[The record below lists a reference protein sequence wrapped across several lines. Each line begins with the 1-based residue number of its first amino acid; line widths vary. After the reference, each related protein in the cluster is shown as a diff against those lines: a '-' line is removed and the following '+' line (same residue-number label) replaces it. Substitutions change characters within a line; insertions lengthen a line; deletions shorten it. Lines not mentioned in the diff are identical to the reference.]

1 MKVLLILL
9 GILKGI
15 GIVLLALLLLL
26 LLIVLVVLFSP
37 IRYQLAGEQ
46 KAELSGSFGVSW
58 LFGAVKIHGGYTPA
72 ESLQLKV
79 KVLWFTLM
87 GGEPKEKKERK
98 PKQKKKAPKK
108 EELKPDLQA
117 AEKTTPKQAGKPVE
131 EEKAQPPRVEKEEE
145 PLMAEKKEEEKTP
158 EQPEVKRQRMA
169 QKQPK
174 TVRRVKLSEIEEKP
188 PAEDMDIQL
197 EWDEDEAFFT
207 GDEARGRTKEKIPPI
222 VEELWRIEEKKE
234 IFKALGK
241 LLKRLMKGILPGNLF
256 IKGTIGTGD
265 PTTTGYVLALAGVL
279 TAKFGN
285 DIQIKGDFTKA
296 TAEEIE
302 VRVKG
307 KIVLG
312 KLLWAVLAFGLTK
325 PVRKAIWKTIQ
336 FLRKKTENQT
346 EKMKGCGKTI

>member
-26 LLIVLVVLFSP
+26 LLMVLVVLFSP

-58 LFGAVKIHGGYTPA
+58 LFGAVKIDGGYTPA
-72 ESLQLKV
+72 ESLKLKV
-79 KVLWFTLM
+79 KVLWFTLI
-87 GGEPKEKKERK
+87 GGEPKEKKEKK

-117 AEKTTPKQAGKPVE
+117 AEKTTKQAEKPAE
-131 EEKAQPPRVEKEEE
+131 AEKAQPPK
-145 PLMAEKKEEEKTP
+145 AEKKEEPPVAEKMTEKKGGEKP
-158 EQPEVKRQRMA
+158 PAQPKQQRMA

-174 TVRRVKLSEIEEKP
+174 TVRRVKLSEVEEKP
-188 PAEDMDIQL
+188 PTEDMDIQL
-197 EWDEDEAFFT
+197 EFNEDDAFFT
-207 GDEARGRTKEKIPPI
+207 GEEAKEEKKEKIPPI
-222 VEELWRIEEKKE
+222 VKELWSIEEKKE
-234 IFKALGK
+234 IFKALKK

-265 PTTTGYVLALAGVL
+265 PPTTGYVLALAGVL

-285 DIQIKGDFTKA
+285 DIQIRGDFTKA
-296 TAEEIE
+296 TAEDME

-312 KLLWAVLAFGLTK
+312 KLLWAVLAFGLAK
-325 PVRKAIWKTIQ
+325 PVRKAIWKTIK
-336 FLRKKTENQT
+336 FLRKKD
-346 EKMKGCGKTI
+346 

>member
-37 IRYQLAGEQ
+37 IRYQLTGEQ

-58 LFGAVKIHGGYTPA
+58 LFGAVKIDGGYTPA
-72 ESLQLKV
+72 ESLKLKV
-79 KVLWFTLM
+79 KVLWFTLV
-87 GGEPKEKKERK
+87 GGEPKEKKEKK
-98 PKQKKKAPKK
+98 PKKKKAPKK

-117 AEKTTPKQAGKPVE
+117 AEKTTKQAEKPAE
-131 EEKAQPPRVEKEEE
+131 
-145 PLMAEKKEEEKTP
+145 EKKEEPPKTEKKEEKP
-158 EQPEVKRQRMA
+158 AEQPKQQRMER
-169 QKQPK
+169 KQPK
-174 TVRRVKLSEIEEKP
+174 TVRRVKLSEVEEKP
-188 PAEDMDIQL
+188 PTEDMDIQL
-197 EWDEDEAFFT
+197 EFNEDDAFFT
-207 GDEARGRTKEKIPPI
+207 GEEAKEEKKEKIPPI
-222 VEELWRIEEKKE
+222 VKELWSIEEKKE

-241 LLKRLMKGILPGNLF
+241 LLKRLLKGILPGNLF

-296 TAEEIE
+296 TAEDME

-325 PVRKAIWKTIQ
+325 PVRKAIWKTIK
-336 FLRKKTENQT
+336 FLRKKD
-346 EKMKGCGKTI
+346 

>member
-46 KAELSGSFGVSW
+46 KAELGGSFGVSW
-58 LFGAVKIHGGYTPA
+58 LFGAVRIDGGYTPA
-72 ESLQLKV
+72 ESLKLKV
-79 KVLWFTLM
+79 KVLWFTLVS
-87 GGEPKEKKERK
+87 GEPKEKKEKK
-98 PKQKKKAPKK
+98 PKKKKAPKK

-117 AEKTTPKQAGKPVE
+117 AEKTTKQAEKPAE
-131 EEKAQPPRVEKEEE
+131 AEKEE
-145 PLMAEKKEEEKTP
+145 PPKMEKKEEKP
-158 EQPEVKRQRMA
+158 AEQPKQQRMER
-169 QKQPK
+169 KQPK
-174 TVRRVKLSEIEEKP
+174 TVRRVKLSEVEEKP
-188 PAEDMDIQL
+188 PTEDMDIQL
-197 EWDEDEAFFT
+197 EFNEDDAFFT
-207 GDEARGRTKEKIPPI
+207 GKEAKEEKKEKIPPI
-222 VEELWRIEEKKE
+222 VKELWSIEEKKE
-234 IFKALGK
+234 IFKALKK

-285 DIQIKGDFTKA
+285 DIQIRGDFTKA
-296 TAEEIE
+296 TAEDME

-312 KLLWAVLAFGLTK
+312 KLLWAVLAFGLAK
-325 PVRKAIWKTIQ
+325 PVRKAIWKTIK
-336 FLRKKTENQT
+336 FLRKKD
-346 EKMKGCGKTI
+346 

>member
-26 LLIVLVVLFSP
+26 LLLVLVVLFSP

-46 KAELSGSFGVSW
+46 KAELGGSFGVSW
-58 LFGAVKIHGGYTPA
+58 LFEAVKIDGGYTPA
-72 ESLQLKV
+72 ESLKLKV
-79 KVLWFTLM
+79 KVLWFTLV
-87 GGEPKEKKERK
+87 GGEPKEKKEKK
-98 PKQKKKAPKK
+98 PKKKKAPKK

-117 AEKTTPKQAGKPVE
+117 AEKTTKQAEKPAE
-131 EEKAQPPRVEKEEE
+131 
-145 PLMAEKKEEEKTP
+145 EKKEEPPKTEKKEEKSA
-158 EQPEVKRQRMA
+158 EQPKQQRMER
-169 QKQPK
+169 KQPK
-174 TVRRVKLSEIEEKP
+174 TVRRVKLSEVEEKP
-188 PAEDMDIQL
+188 PTEDMDIQL
-197 EWDEDEAFFT
+197 EFNEDDAFFT
-207 GDEARGRTKEKIPPI
+207 GEEAKEEKKEKIPPI
-222 VEELWRIEEKKE
+222 VKELWSIEEKKE

-241 LLKRLMKGILPGNLF
+241 LLKRLLKGILPGNLF

-296 TAEEIE
+296 TAEDME

-325 PVRKAIWKTIQ
+325 PVRKAIWKTIK
-336 FLRKKTENQT
+336 FLRKKD
-346 EKMKGCGKTI
+346 

>member
-26 LLIVLVVLFSP
+26 LLLVLVVLLSP

-46 KAELSGSFGVSW
+46 KAELGGSFGVSW
-58 LFGAVKIHGGYTPA
+58 LFGAVKIDGGYTPA
-72 ESLQLKV
+72 ESLKLEV
-79 KVLWFTLM
+79 KVLWFTLV
-87 GGEPKEKKERK
+87 GGEPKEKKEKK
-98 PKQKKKAPKK
+98 PKKKKAPKK
-108 EELKPDLQA
+108 EELQPDLQA
-117 AEKTTPKQAGKPVE
+117 AEKTTKQAEKPA
-131 EEKAQPPRVEKEEE
+131 EEKKEEPPRAEKKEEPPVAE
-145 PLMAEKKEEEKTP
+145 KMAEKKEEKPT
-158 EQPEVKRQRMA
+158 EQPKVKQQRMA

-174 TVRRVKLSEIEEKP
+174 TIRRVKLSEVEEKP
-188 PAEDMDIQL
+188 PTEDMDIQL
-197 EWDEDEAFFT
+197 EWKEDDAFFT
-207 GDEARGRTKEKIPPI
+207 GEETEGEKKEKIPPI
-222 VEELWRIEEKKE
+222 VKELWSIEEKKE
-234 IFKALGK
+234 IFKALKK

-296 TAEEIE
+296 TAEDME

-312 KLLWAVLAFGLTK
+312 RLLWAVLAFGLAK
-325 PVRKAIWKTIQ
+325 PVRKAIWKTIK
-336 FLRKKTENQT
+336 FLRKKD
-346 EKMKGCGKTI
+346 